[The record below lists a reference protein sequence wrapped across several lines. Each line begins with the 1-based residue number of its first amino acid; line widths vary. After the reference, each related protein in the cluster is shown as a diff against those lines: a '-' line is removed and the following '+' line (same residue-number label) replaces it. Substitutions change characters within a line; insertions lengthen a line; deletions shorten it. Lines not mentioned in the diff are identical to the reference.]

1 MSKKISPVRLLSGT
15 FCGDLFCNFRRLLV
29 LVAMHITAPDIF
41 MASYFMEITFF
52 FKCFRD
58 SLILFY
64 CGIFWWSQKL
74 EVFLS
79 GGQKNPSFSKTYQHM
94 YVLYRA
100 SQLFLI
106 ETNPMFIHA

>member
-52 FKCFRD
+52 FLNVSEILSYTILLWHFLVESKVG
-58 SLILFY
+58 SLLV
-64 CGIFWWSQKL
+64 WRSEKSK
-74 EVFLS
+74 FLQDIS
-79 GGQKNPSFSKTYQHM
+79 A
-94 YVLYRA
+94 YVCIIQ
-100 SQLFLI
+100 S
-106 ETNPMFIHA
+106 